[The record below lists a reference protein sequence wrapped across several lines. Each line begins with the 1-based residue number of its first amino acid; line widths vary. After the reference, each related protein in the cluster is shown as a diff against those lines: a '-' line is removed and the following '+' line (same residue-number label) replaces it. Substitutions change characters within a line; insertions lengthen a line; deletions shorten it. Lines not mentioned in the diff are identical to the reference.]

1 MVIGELHR
9 FIIDIG
15 HLVLFVDILAK
26 KALKPISENSIN
38 NWFMST
44 GIQLHNHFVELV
56 FE

>member
-1 MVIGELHR
+1 MVIGEFHR
-9 FIIDIG
+9 FIIDID

-26 KALKPISENSIN
+26 KALNPISENSIN
-38 NWFMST
+38 NWFMSA